1 MSNRTA
7 ASDSAISV
15 IGLGLMGTALTQRLH
30 DHGWRVHVWN
40 RTPSKATPLLT
51 MGAAWCDRPLAATTR
66 VIVSLYS
73 SDVVEEVLAP
83 WMDDISAET
92 IVIDTTTGSPESSER
107 LAEQVSKAGGV
118 YLDAPISGSSEQT
131 RRGEATVM
139 VAGSLSAFER
149 CRDLWDVLSTHCF
162 HVGRSGNAAR
172 TKLVSNLILGL
183 NRVAA
188 AEGLL
193 FAEALGLD
201 LDTTLR
207 VLRASPASSRQLETK
222 GPKMIAGDLSP
233 QALLSQHLKDV
244 RLMLAAADK
253 QHVSLRLTDTHR
265 QLLEEAEALGHGAH
279 DNSAIF
285 QAMREMTE

>member
-149 CRDLWDVLSTHCF
+149 CRDLWDVLGTHCF

-222 GPKMIAGDLSP
+222 GPKMIAGDLTP
-233 QALLSQHLKDV
+233 QARLSQHLKDV

>member
-149 CRDLWDVLSTHCF
+149 CRDLWDVLGTHCF

-233 QALLSQHLKDV
+233 QARLSQHLKDV

-285 QAMREMTE
+285 QAMREITE

>member
-1 MSNRTA
+1 M
-7 ASDSAISV
+7 

-92 IVIDTTTGSPESSER
+92 IVIDTTTGSRESSER

-149 CRDLWDVLSTHCF
+149 CRDLWDVLGTHCF

-233 QALLSQHLKDV
+233 QARLSQHLKDV

>member
-1 MSNRTA
+1 MRQT
-7 ASDSAISV
+7 
-15 IGLGLMGTALTQRLH
+15 
-30 DHGWRVHVWN
+30 
-40 RTPSKATPLLT
+40 
-51 MGAAWCDRPLAATTR
+51 LAATTR

-149 CRDLWDVLSTHCF
+149 CRDLWDVLGTHCF

-233 QALLSQHLKDV
+233 QARLSQHLKDV

-265 QLLEEAEALGHGAH
+265 KLLEEAEALGHGAH

>member
-30 DHGWRVHVWN
+30 DHGWRVNVWN

-149 CRDLWDVLSTHCF
+149 CRDLWDVLGTHCF

-233 QALLSQHLKDV
+233 QARLSQHLKDV